1 MRNIFDQY
9 TQPENRLTHAL
20 ACTLQHDRRLIIPF
34 LRHLG
39 ITNTPPIDTLRI
51 VEQQVPGQ
59 DVSGESDA
67 SSSLPDMC
75 IFDND
80 GWAVVVETKVQAKI
94 EPDQLKAHRKTA
106 RKRGYPD
113 PIIVVIAV
121 GKPVEELVDAD
132 VFVKWSEVYA
142 WFSKRLTRGSWA
154 EHFVRYVEVFESK
167 QLAEGYGINGT
178 LTMFNGFHFSADNPY
193 TYREGKRLIRLLGD
207 ELQRRKDLH
216 DIGVDPEGKR
226 RGAIK
231 GKGAQR
237 VWDFLPLV
245 VAKDAALFTHFP
257 HFTMSISHD
266 APTASITIPNGV
278 KGGLRTRLKSMECS
292 GFASRVANVERR
304 LAPVLR
310 KCPRAQP
317 MLYITQRHYKHQGA
331 PAVVDA
337 RLEADLRTCCK
348 DSGSAIK
355 YQPQWV
361 EAIYDVLVGKRS
373 NIQLGIDV
381 RFSYTDPPMQSES
394 AIGIF
399 AKTWIAMNPF
409 IHELLEIPVGR

>member
-1 MRNIFDQY
+1 M
-9 TQPENRLTHAL
+9 LGW
-20 ACTLQHDRRLIIPF
+20 RR
-34 LRHLG
+34 
-39 ITNTPPIDTLRI
+39 
-51 VEQQVPGQ
+51 
-59 DVSGESDA
+59 
-67 SSSLPDMC
+67 
-75 IFDND
+75 
-80 GWAVVVETKVQAKI
+80 
-94 EPDQLKAHRKTA
+94 
-106 RKRGYPD
+106 YPD

-266 APTASITIPNGV
+266 APTASITIPNKTGH
-278 KGGLRTRLKSMECS
+278 GCECRKPCPGAEKNHRFDS
-292 GFASRVANVERR
+292 GPRGYRSRERR
-304 LAPVLR
+304 LTRGP
-310 KCPRAQP
+310 PRA
-317 MLYITQRHYKHQGA
+317 
-331 PAVVDA
+331 
-337 RLEADLRTCCK
+337 
-348 DSGSAIK
+348 
-355 YQPQWV
+355 
-361 EAIYDVLVGKRS
+361 RS
-373 NIQLGIDV
+373 NPRLDRENV
-381 RFSYTDPPMQSES
+381 LARTSPRRPVEPVARAS
-394 AIGIF
+394 A
-399 AKTWIAMNPF
+399 T
-409 IHELLEIPVGR
+409 GRP